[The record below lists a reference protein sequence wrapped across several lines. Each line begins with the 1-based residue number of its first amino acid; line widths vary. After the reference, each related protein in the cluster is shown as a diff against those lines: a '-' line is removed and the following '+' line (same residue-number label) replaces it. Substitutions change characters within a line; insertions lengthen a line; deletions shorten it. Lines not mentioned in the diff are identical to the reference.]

1 MVFELLV
8 CGLLCKGHTYA
19 ANHPG
24 TRAAFLCKKNYG
36 VGHDLRRDIP
46 NSLNWGPRNLVSL
59 LLGCSIEGLISHRG
73 TCQPPIALI
82 IHVNAYFIH
91 SSMYKQQIK
100 VGIEIKNIFKIRLIN
115 CLLIDVS
122 VIPYSQ

>member
-1 MVFELLV
+1 MACSV
-8 CGLLCKGHTYA
+8 KGHTYA

-24 TRAAFLCKKNYG
+24 TRAAFLCKLYSTAKKNYG

-59 LLGCSIEGLISHRG
+59 LLGFSIEGLISHRG

-91 SSMYKQQIK
+91 SSMYKQLIK

-122 VIPYSQ
+122 VISYSQ